1 MVAAA
6 LGTIGRERRGPRV
19 RPKHAHPDPSR
30 ASCSYR
36 AACVAGAKRISE
48 DRRDKRPSSQH
59 SRPRARSAPPPD
71 REGRRRDRGEDARG
85 VHRHHRA
92 QGASGRTLSN
102 PTVSKD

>member
-59 SRPRARSAPPPD
+59 SRPRARSAPPRIAKAGVETGAKMLGVSIVVIACSPAHQ
-71 REGRRRDRGEDARG
+71 REQDGG
-85 VHRHHRA
+85 
-92 QGASGRTLSN
+92 QG
-102 PTVSKD
+102 